1 MSKTITVIDT
11 FGFFFRSFYALPPLT
26 NKNGFPTGL
35 LTGFV
40 NFIATLH
47 KEHASDYIVF
57 ALDSKGPSFRNEID
71 PEYKA
76 HRPSPPE
83 ELQKQLP
90 VAIEWIEKMGFQTLA
105 QVGYEADDMIASVTK
120 AAVEQ
125 GIKVRIVSHDK
136 DLYQL
141 IDDDNVV
148 VVDAKLS
155 KEINEEACIEKYGI
169 HPRQFT
175 DYQALLGDSAD
186 NVPGVKGVGKV
197 TAEKLLVQFETLQNI
212 YDNIESVTPA
222 GVQKKLVTHEADA
235 WRSRELVTLKDDL
248 FETFDFEPYT
258 MHYDNP
264 FVPLYDE
271 LVEYEMNGILRTLH
285 AKGLV
290 DSQRAAEATE
300 KAEAKAEAAKP
311 AAQEFT
317 ATLITDEAEL
327 ARIVGALTPEQLVA
341 FDTETTGLE
350 SGVDTLVGFS
360 FSVDGDEGYYVPV
373 AHSYLGVPQQVGK
386 AAASA
391 AISKIFASR
400 VIGHNIKFDLHFVT
414 NYLGCERLEIFAD
427 TIILAWLVNPESGLS
442 LDKLS
447 ASLLQHEM
455 ISFKDTVKKG
465 ETFASVELEDAC
477 NYAAEDAL
485 ITYRLYEL
493 LCNRLEEQNAAHL
506 IDEARTVE
514 FPFVN
519 TLLGMEKAGITVDPD
534 YLEAFSKEAQEGLA
548 RLTGEIYAA
557 AGCEFNINSTKQ
569 LGAVLF
575 ETLGLPA
582 VKKTKTGYST
592 DEKVLNAIIDEHPVV
607 ALILQYRELHK
618 LYSTYIDP
626 LLKLALSTEDRR
638 VHTSFVQTGTAT
650 GRLSS
655 KNPNLQNIPTRTEMG
670 VRIREAFVAPAGRVL
685 IGIDY
690 SQIELRLLAHFS
702 KDPVLVDAFR
712 HDKDIHMQ
720 TAIAL
725 FGEEEAASKRSVA
738 KTVNFGLLYGM
749 GQKKL
754 SDTLGISTKEAKEII
769 ERYFETF
776 PTVKEYFRSIVET
789 SKSQGYVETLLK
801 RRRYFDFANATPM
814 LKAAFE
820 RESVNTVFQGSAA
833 DLIKVSMNRID
844 ALIRS
849 EKLPATMLLQIHD
862 ELIFEADAEQAEA
875 LGKRFR
881 SVMEE
886 AMALEIPLKASMNI
900 GSHWGALK

>member
-40 NFIATLH
+40 NFIASLQ

-57 ALDSKGPSFRNEID
+57 ALDSKGPSFRCEID
-71 PEYKA
+71 PQYKA
-76 HRPSPPE
+76 HRPAPPE

-105 QVGYEADDMIASVTK
+105 QVGYEADDMIASVAK
-120 AAVEQ
+120 AAVKQ
-125 GIKVRIVSHDK
+125 GLKVRIVSHDK

-155 KEINEEACIEKYGI
+155 KEINEEACVEKYGI
-169 HPRQFT
+169 HPRQFV

-186 NVPGVKGVGKV
+186 NVPGVKGIGKV
-197 TAEKLLVQFETLQNI
+197 TAEKLLTQFETLQNV
-212 YDNIESVTPA
+212 YDNIDSVTPA
-222 GVQKKLVTHEADA
+222 GVQNKLKSHEADA
-235 WRSRELVTLKDDL
+235 WRSRELVTLRDDL
-248 FETFDFEPYT
+248 FESFDFAPYV
-258 MHYDNP
+258 MSYENP
-264 FVPLYDE
+264 FVAIYDE

-285 AKGLV
+285 AKKLV
-290 DSQRAAEATE
+290 DPAR
-300 KAEAKAEAAKP
+300 AEAAAAKAPEPEAAP
-311 AAQEFT
+311 AAPAAACK
-317 ATLITDEAEL
+317 ATLVTDEAEL
-327 ARIVGALTPEQLVA
+327 SRIVGAFAPDQVIA

-350 SGVDTLVGFS
+350 RGSDTLVGFS
-360 FSVDGDEGYYVPV
+360 FSTDGEEGYYVPV
-373 AHSYLGVPQQVGK
+373 AHSYLGVPEQVGK
-386 AAASA
+386 AAAAA
-391 AISKIFASR
+391 AIEKIFQSR
-400 VIGHNIKFDLHFVT
+400 VVGHNIKFDLHFAT
-414 NYLGCERLEIFAD
+414 DYLGCDRLPVFAD
-427 TIILAWLVNPESGLS
+427 TMILAWLVNPESGLS
-442 LDKLS
+442 LDKLA
-447 ASLLQHEM
+447 ASMLQHTM

-465 ETFASVELEDAC
+465 ETFASVPLEEAC
-477 NYAAEDAL
+477 DYAAEDAL
-485 ITYRLYEL
+485 ITFRLYETLCDRLKAQGAQHL
-493 LCNRLEEQNAAHL
+493 L
-506 IDEARTVE
+506 DEAREVE
-514 FPFVN
+514 FPFIN
-519 TLLGMEKAGITVDPD
+519 TLLGMEKAGITVDPA
-534 YLEAFSKEAQEGLA
+534 YLEAFSVEAQEGLS
-548 RLTGEIYAA
+548 RLTAEIYEAS
-557 AGCEFNINSTKQ
+557 GTEFNINSTKQ

-575 ETLGLPA
+575 ETLGLPPA
-582 VKKTKTGYST
+582 KKTKTGYST
-592 DEKVLNAIIDEHPVV
+592 DEKVLSGLADAHPVV
-607 ALILQYRELHK
+607 PLILQYRELHK

-626 LLKLALSTEDRR
+626 LLTLAKGTPDRR

-670 VRIREAFVAPAGRVL
+670 VRIREAFVAPEGKVL

-702 KDPVLVDAFR
+702 KDPVLVEAFR
-712 HDKDIHMQ
+712 DGKDIHRQ
-720 TAIAL
+720 TAVAL
-725 FGEEEAASKRSVA
+725 FGEELADAKRPVA

-754 SDTLGISTKEAKEII
+754 SDTLGISTKEAREII
-769 ERYFETF
+769 DRYFETF
-776 PTVKEYFRSIVET
+776 PTVKEYFRAIVER
-789 SKSQGYVETLLK
+789 SKSEGYVETLLG
-801 RRRYFDFANATPM
+801 RRRYFDHANATPM

-833 DLIKVSMNRID
+833 DLIKISMNRID
-844 ALIRS
+844 ALIRE

-862 ELIFEADAEQAEA
+862 ELIFEADAADAEA
-875 LGKRFR
+875 LGERFR

-900 GSHWGALK
+900 GPHWGALK